1 MKKFLISIAL
11 ASMLGVCGNAMATK
25 ISGDTNYDDIPKGLI
40 NKFID
45 DSKSSS
51 DKVERKLGKKVF
63 KSEKKINKLSLKEL
77 NAKKQNKL
85 TMYKIRVV
93 ALLSGR
99 LDIPDEPTQQPTG
112 SSPTQQPT
120 GSSPIQQPT
129 GGVTSI
135 TESLITESLVAEDEF
150 PIEKISSEVV
160 GSADNQP
167 GESVPEP
174 STIAL
179 LGLGL
184 AGLGI
189 ARRVKVKRAS

>member
-1 MKKFLISIAL
+1 MKKFIISIAL

-112 SSPTQQPT
+112 SSP
-120 GSSPIQQPT
+120 IQQPT